1 VQSAAATVLFST
13 LEAGR
18 PVDDTA
24 DAPAYGFCAASR
36 ICAIAGIFSSG
47 GCRLVKL
54 RM

>member
-1 VQSAAATVLFST
+1 VQLAAVIVLFST
-13 LEAGR
+13 LEASG
-18 PVDDTA
+18 PVDATG

-36 ICAIAGIFSSG
+36 ICAITGIFSSG